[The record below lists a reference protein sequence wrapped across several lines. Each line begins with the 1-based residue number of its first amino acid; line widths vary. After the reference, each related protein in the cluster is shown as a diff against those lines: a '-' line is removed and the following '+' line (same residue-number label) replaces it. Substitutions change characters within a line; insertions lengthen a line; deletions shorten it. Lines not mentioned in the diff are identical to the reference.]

1 MVGVVSTQVQQQDP
15 EATTETA
22 TTSVES
28 QIALARDDSHLA
40 YGSMSDGYFE
50 SVTEGLCL
58 FAS

>member
-1 MVGVVSTQVQQQDP
+1 MAGVASFQVQQQDA

-28 QIALARDDSHLA
+28 QIAPTGDDDYPA
-40 YGSMSDGYFE
+40 YRSMSDGYFE
-50 SVTEGLCL
+50 TVIEGLHL

>member
-1 MVGVVSTQVQQQDP
+1 MAGVVSIQVQQQEP
-15 EATTETA
+15 EATTETT

-28 QIALARDDSHLA
+28 QIALAGDDDYLA

-50 SVTEGLCL
+50 SVIEGLHL